1 MQSIKNMLQS
11 LKLALHLLRYVKSG
25 GKPTWDDADATEYSR
40 FMDSY
45 AGKKLWVLLNQM
57 LEQRAIHACSGGG
70 GSFASGKVAGF
81 REAIAVLE
89 FMRMSN
95 PNEEFS
101 SGDET
106 GVGSSLI
113 ERYRP

>member
-1 MQSIKNMLQS
+1 MRALRNMLQS
-11 LKLALHLLRYVKSG
+11 LTLALHLLRYVKSG
-25 GKPTWDDADATEYSR
+25 GKPTWEDADASEYAR

-70 GSFASGKVAGF
+70 GSFASGKIAGF
-81 REAIAVLE
+81 REAIGVLE

-95 PNEEFS
+95 QNEDFS
-101 SGDET
+101 SGDES
-106 GVGSSLI
+106 GVASSLI

>member
-1 MQSIKNMLQS
+1 MLQS

-25 GKPTWDDADATEYSR
+25 GKPSWDDSDAIEYSR
-40 FMDSY
+40 YMDSY
-45 AGKKLWVLLNQM
+45 SGKKLWVLLNQM
-57 LEQRAIHACSGGG
+57 LEHRAVHACSGGG

-89 FMRMSN
+89 YMRMSN
-95 PNEEFS
+95 QTEQFS
-101 SGDET
+101 SGDES
-106 GVGSSLI
+106 GVASSLI